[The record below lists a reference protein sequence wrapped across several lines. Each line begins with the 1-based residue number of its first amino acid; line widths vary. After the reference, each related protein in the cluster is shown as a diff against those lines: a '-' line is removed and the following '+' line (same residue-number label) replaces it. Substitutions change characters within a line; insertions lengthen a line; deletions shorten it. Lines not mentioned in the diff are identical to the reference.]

1 MTTPRETLI
10 NESNSSLSAAQKRL
24 DRYENLLI
32 GHISGSKTLEATLS
46 EAVNVAVSHYRAEV
60 AVLRVVYLK
69 ALDDLK
75 NVVDDSIDA
84 VTKGVEDLKNA
95 VDDGPEK
102 ETDHEHSE
110 YDEDE
115 DDDEGDDDDDEE
127 EEAPAIVRK
136 PAVVR
141 KPSSIL

>member
-1 MTTPRETLI
+1 MTTPRETLT

-115 DDDEGDDDDDEE
+115 DDDEGDDDDEE

-136 PAVVR
+136 AAVVR

>member
-84 VTKGVEDLKNA
+84 VTKGVEDLKDA
-95 VDDGPEK
+95 VDDDLEK